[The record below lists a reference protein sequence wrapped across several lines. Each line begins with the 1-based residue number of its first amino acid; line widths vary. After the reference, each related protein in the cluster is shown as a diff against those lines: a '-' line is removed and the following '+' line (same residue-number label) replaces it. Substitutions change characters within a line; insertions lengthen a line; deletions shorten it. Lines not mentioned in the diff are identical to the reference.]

1 MEDSVIARRADDLV
15 ISVRQDNDAR
25 SVSISGINER
35 ALALLGFDDTQSVV
49 GTSLYSILD
58 PRTKDIVSSY
68 LEFTDDGTDLSE
80 VVSKI
85 RGFTLLNSKLQPVSV
100 RPKIFRTTSSRGILN
115 YEILIR
121 DTSLS
126 QKLDAFRASK
136 LPENSRYTMHESFG
150 IMDEASTATE
160 IGVVLDFVNSSG
172 VNAVICMIAADPT
185 AHSSGSSLVEMLDR
199 TLSDTISENIRYTDI
214 SGYFGERKFVFML
227 LGCDNASA
235 YSAVSR
241 VHGSVCNKLS
251 SRCSPPATASAAY
264 AQMQGSNLE
273 NMVTGLKRT
282 LLAAQKETQ
291 SVKLVM

>member
-15 ISVRQDNDAR
+15 ISVRQDNDAQ

-35 ALALLGFDDTQSVV
+35 ALALLGFDNTQSVV
-49 GTSLYSILD
+49 GASLYSILD

-100 RPKIFRTTSSRGILN
+100 RPKIFRTTSSLLN

-126 QKLDAFRASK
+126 QKLDEFRAGK
-136 LPENSRYTMHESFG
+136 LQENARYTMHESFG

-160 IGVVLDFVNSSG
+160 IGVVLDFANSGG
-172 VNAVICMIAADPT
+172 VNAIICMIAADPT
-185 AHSSGSSLVEMLDR
+185 AHSSGSSLAEMLDR
-199 TLSDTISENIRYTDI
+199 TLSDTIRKTSGTRTFLGISESVDLCLFFWDATTPTRILRFQESTG
-214 SGYFGERKFVFML
+214 GYATSCHPVVRRRPQPLPHML
-227 LGCDNASA
+227 RCKA
-235 YSAVSR
+235 
-241 VHGSVCNKLS
+241 LS
-251 SRCSPPATASAAY
+251 WR
-264 AQMQGSNLE
+264 LW
-273 NMVTGLKRT
+273 
-282 LLAAQKETQ
+282 
-291 SVKLVM
+291 

>member
-15 ISVRQDNDAR
+15 IAVRQDNDTQ
-25 SVSISGINER
+25 SVSISGMNER

-49 GTSLYSILD
+49 GASLYSILD

-100 RPKIFRTTSSRGILN
+100 RPKIFRTTSSRGVLN

-136 LPENSRYTMHESFG
+136 LQENARYTMHESFG

-160 IGVVLDFVNSSG
+160 IGVVLDFVNSGG
-172 VNAVICMIAADPT
+172 VNAVICMIAVDPT
-185 AHSSGSSLVEMLDR
+185 THSSNSNLIDVLDR

-214 SGYFGERKFVFML
+214 AGYFGERKFVFML
-227 LGCDNASA
+227 LGCDSANA
-235 YSAVSR
+235 YSAASR
-241 VHGSVCNKLS
+241 VHRSVCDKLS
-251 SRCSPPATASAAY
+251 PHCSPPATASAAY
-264 AQMQGSNLE
+264 TQMQGSDLE
-273 NMVTGLKRT
+273 KMIAGLKRT
-282 LLAAQKETQ
+282 LLAAHQETQ